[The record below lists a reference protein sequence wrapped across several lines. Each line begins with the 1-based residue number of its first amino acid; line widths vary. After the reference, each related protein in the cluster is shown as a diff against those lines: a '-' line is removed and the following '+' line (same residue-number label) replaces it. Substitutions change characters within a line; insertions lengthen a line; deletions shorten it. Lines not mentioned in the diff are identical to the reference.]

1 MNCRRMKKYIPLL
14 SGGGLPAQ
22 KGKRIRAHLE
32 RCPGCGQEAREF
44 EAALKAAKHLAVAD
58 TPEDWSDAEWRKM
71 MAAIASE
78 KVGRKKVF
86 MAIPFK
92 PVLAAGL
99 ALVLVAAG
107 AFFLLNKPAN
117 EPGRPSS
124 PSALAAPPQVGP
136 EEPSSVTIVS
146 KETGLKIIWFFNKD
160 LDLEKFGK

>member
-1 MNCRRMKKYIPLL
+1 MNCRRMKKYVPLL

-22 KGKRIRAHLE
+22 KGKRIRAHFE

-58 TPEDWSDAEWRKM
+58 TPEDWSQAGWRKM
-71 MAAIASE
+71 MAVITSE
-78 KVGRKKVF
+78 KVGRRKVVI
-86 MAIPFK
+86 AISFK

-99 ALVLVAAG
+99 ALVLLAAG
-107 AFFLLNKPAN
+107 AFFLLKKPAN

-124 PSALAAPPQVGP
+124 PSALAAAAQVRP
-136 EEPSSVTIVS
+136 EEISSVTIVS
-146 KETGLKIIWFFNKD
+146 QETGLKIIWFFNKD